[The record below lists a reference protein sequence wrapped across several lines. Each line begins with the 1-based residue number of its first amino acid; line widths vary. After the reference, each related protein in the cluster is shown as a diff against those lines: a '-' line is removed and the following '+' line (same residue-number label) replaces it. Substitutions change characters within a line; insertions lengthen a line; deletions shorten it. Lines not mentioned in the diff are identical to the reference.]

1 MVWEYGDHMP
11 RESSDPMT
19 RESRD
24 PAKEYSYTLTREY
37 SAGIP
42 GQETTVLINQRK
54 SQSHDKD
61 SEL

>member
-42 GQETTVLINQRK
+42 GQETTVLTTQRK